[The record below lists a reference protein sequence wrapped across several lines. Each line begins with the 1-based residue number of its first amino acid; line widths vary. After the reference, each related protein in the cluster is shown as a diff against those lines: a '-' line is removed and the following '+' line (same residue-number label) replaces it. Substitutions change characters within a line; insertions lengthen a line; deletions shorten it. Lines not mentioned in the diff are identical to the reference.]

1 MEKPRNPKSDAREFA
16 VQFLYQSESEKLL
29 HFSDSHFDHF
39 VKHFQVP
46 DQIIPALRD
55 MTRGTLENLMKIDAE
70 LQAVSVNWKLSRM
83 SVIDRSVLRLATY
96 ELLES
101 DTPTRVVL
109 NEAIELAKKYG
120 TEDSGKFVNGLL
132 DKIAQVAKKTSPAP
146 R

>member
-1 MEKPRNPKSDAREFA
+1 VKNPKSEARELA

-29 HFSDSHFDHF
+29 HFSDSHFDQF
-39 VKHFQVP
+39 VKHFQVAEP
-46 DQIIPALRD
+46 LIPPLRE
-55 MTRGTLENLMKIDAE
+55 MTRGTLENLIKIDAK
-70 LQAVSVNWKLSRM
+70 LQDVSVNWKLSRM

-120 TEDSGKFVNGLL
+120 AEDSGKFVNGLL
-132 DKIAQVAKKTSPAP
+132 DKVAHQA